1 MRNGLAVLS
10 ELGKV
15 YSCLLMTACSNEA
28 LSALGQ
34 KSAVTPPRR
43 CMSHMGREQIFAKSE
58 SCRLRQVLSERQ
70 VSSALRPHSE
80 REANGSSGRPRDIRP
95 SHLCCKQIQ
104 NCTNTSPVRVDHNH
118 IENQRSFVLIQNPHI

>member
-43 CMSHMGREQIFAKSE
+43 CMSHMGRKQTI
-58 SCRLRQVLSERQ
+58 R
-70 VSSALRPHSE
+70 
-80 REANGSSGRPRDIRP
+80 SG
-95 SHLCCKQIQ
+95 
-104 NCTNTSPVRVDHNH
+104 
-118 IENQRSFVLIQNPHI
+118 

>member
-43 CMSHMGREQIFAKSE
+43 CMSHMGRKRSVGRRDPAD
-58 SCRLRQVLSERQ
+58 
-70 VSSALRPHSE
+70 H
-80 REANGSSGRPRDIRP
+80 SGRQPALNRCYFNLFNRQEP
-95 SHLCCKQIQ
+95 SQFFRVYPNQIPP
-104 NCTNTSPVRVDHNH
+104 SAAIDVDA
-118 IENQRSFVLIQNPHI
+118 IQLQD

>member
-15 YSCLLMTACSNEA
+15 YSCLLMTACSNEV

-43 CMSHMGREQIFAKSE
+43 CMSHMGR
-58 SCRLRQVLSERQ
+58 
-70 VSSALRPHSE
+70 
-80 REANGSSGRPRDIRP
+80 
-95 SHLCCKQIQ
+95 
-104 NCTNTSPVRVDHNH
+104 
-118 IENQRSFVLIQNPHI
+118 

>member
-43 CMSHMGREQIFAKSE
+43 CMSHLGREQIFAKSE

-80 REANGSSGRPRDIRP
+80 REANGSSGREAVMTMIDYR
-95 SHLCCKQIQ
+95 
-104 NCTNTSPVRVDHNH
+104 
-118 IENQRSFVLIQNPHI
+118 FVLIQNLQF

>member
-58 SCRLRQVLSERQ
+58 SCRLRQFLFERQ
-70 VSSALRPHSE
+70 VSTHYGHTPSE
-80 REANGSSGRPRDIRP
+80 KRTAAQAD
-95 SHLCCKQIQ
+95 
-104 NCTNTSPVRVDHNH
+104 
-118 IENQRSFVLIQNPHI
+118 

>member
-43 CMSHMGREQIFAKSE
+43 CMSHMGRIATVLASKTWPE
-58 SCRLRQVLSERQ
+58 SCQ
-70 VSSALRPHSE
+70 
-80 REANGSSGRPRDIRP
+80 
-95 SHLCCKQIQ
+95 
-104 NCTNTSPVRVDHNH
+104 
-118 IENQRSFVLIQNPHI
+118 

>member
-15 YSCLLMTACSNEA
+15 YSCLLMTACSNEV

-43 CMSHMGREQIFAKSE
+43 CMSHMGRIATVLASKTWPE
-58 SCRLRQVLSERQ
+58 SCQ
-70 VSSALRPHSE
+70 
-80 REANGSSGRPRDIRP
+80 
-95 SHLCCKQIQ
+95 
-104 NCTNTSPVRVDHNH
+104 
-118 IENQRSFVLIQNPHI
+118 